1 MYNEKKMN
9 LNGGYSMGQTNRED
23 IAREFMMSVWSIH
36 NNVLRKQKLPLPL
49 NQFVILM
56 DLFSEPDPMTI
67 HELSE
72 SLQIK
77 KQQMT
82 VIISRLETAGC
93 ISRTPKDS
101 DRRYSEIKLT
111 EKGIAVIKNYLS
123 GMYTW
128 FLQELDRLKPEHQ
141 QILSDSLHS
150 FNNSLD
156 ILTTNK
162 EL

>member
-1 MYNEKKMN
+1 
-9 LNGGYSMGQTNRED
+9 MGQTNRED
-23 IAREFMMSVWSIH
+23 IAREFMTSVWSIH

-49 NQFVILM
+49 NQFVVLM

-67 HELSE
+67 HQLSE

-82 VIISRLETAGC
+82 VIISRLETSGY

-101 DRRYSEIKLT
+101 DRRYIEIKLM
-111 EKGIAVIKNYLS
+111 EKGKAVIQEYLS
-123 GMYTW
+123 GMYRW
-128 FLQELDRLKPEHQ
+128 FLQKLDRLKPEHQ
-141 QILSDSLHS
+141 QVLSDSFHS

-156 ILTTNK
+156 ILTTK
-162 EL
+162 K

>member
-1 MYNEKKMN
+1 
-9 LNGGYSMGQTNRED
+9 MGQTNRED
-23 IAREFMMSVWSIH
+23 IAREFMTSVWSIH

-49 NQFVILM
+49 NQFVVLM

-67 HELSE
+67 HQLSE

-82 VIISRLETAGC
+82 VIISRLETSGY

-101 DRRYSEIKLT
+101 DRRYIEIKLM
-111 EKGIAVIKNYLS
+111 EKGKAVIQEYLS
-123 GMYTW
+123 GMYRW
-128 FLQELDRLKPEHQ
+128 FLQKLDRLKPEHQ
-141 QILSDSLHS
+141 QVLSDSFHS

-156 ILTTNK
+156 ILTTIK
-162 EL
+162 TTG